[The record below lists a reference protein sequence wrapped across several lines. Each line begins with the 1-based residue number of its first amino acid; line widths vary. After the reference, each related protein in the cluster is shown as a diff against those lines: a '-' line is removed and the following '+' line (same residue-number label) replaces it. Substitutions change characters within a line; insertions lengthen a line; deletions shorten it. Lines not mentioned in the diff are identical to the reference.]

1 MNPYRLTLLIL
12 LCTAGRLFAV
22 DGQIKKAQPGVVNS
36 LKFKKDTVRSGKDT
50 TKKVPEKD
58 LYDVVRPIF
67 NHHKTTE
74 VVKKDT
80 VTTKPTY
87 SVVPVA
93 GYSLVSRAVV
103 TLTGN
108 VAFRIDSSARESTI
122 TSYISYTENKQFLL
136 PLESEIWTKNNEF
149 DLVGDSRFY
158 KYPQSTFGLGSNS
171 NMKNEEPMDYIY
183 VRFYE
188 TALKH
193 IEGNLFL
200 GAGYIIDYHGNIT
213 DQGPKNGAPS
223 AYQLYGPETTDIA
236 TGYTLN
242 GLYDSRDNSIYP
254 EKGFYASFQFR
265 DNVTWLGS
273 TSSWQSV
280 TIDVR
285 KYFQLP
291 EGSDN
296 ILAFWNYDWLILN
309 GKPGYLDLPSNQW
322 DAYSSTGRGYIQ
334 GRFRGAREIY
344 GETEYRFKV
353 SANGLFGG
361 VVFCNLQSYSGAP
374 GTKLESIQPGFGP
387 GLRIKLNKV
396 SKTNI
401 AIDYGFGRE
410 GSNGLFVNIGEVF

>member
-1 MNPYRLTLLIL
+1 MNVYRVIYLLIL
-12 LCTAGRLFAV
+12 CLLVCVLKVGA
-22 DGQIKKAQPGVVNS
+22 QIKDPESRQIFKS
-36 LKFKKDTVRSGKDT
+36 LQFKKDSLRKADSAH
-50 TKKVPEKD
+50 KVPEKD
-58 LYDVVRPIF
+58 LYDVIVPIF
-67 NHHKTTE
+67 NHHKKVTP
-74 VVKKDT
+74 KKDT

-87 SVVPVA
+87 SVIPVA

-103 TLTGN
+103 TVTGN
-108 VAFRIDSSARESTI
+108 AAFRVDSSARESTV
-122 TSYISYTENKQFLL
+122 TSYISYTENRQFLL
-136 PLESEIWTKNNEF
+136 PIESEIWTKDNRF
-149 DLVGDSRFY
+149 DLVGDIRFY
-158 KYPQSTFGLGSNS
+158 RYPQSTFGLGSNS
-171 NMKNEEPMDYIY
+171 NIKDEDPMDYNYI
-183 VRFYE
+183 RFYE
-188 TALKH
+188 TVLKN

-200 GAGYIIDYHGNIT
+200 GAGYILDYHGDIT
-213 DQGPKNGAPS
+213 HQGTLDGAPS
-223 AYQLYGPETTDIA
+223 AYALYGPQSTTIA

-265 DNVTWLGS
+265 DNVIWLGS

-285 KYFQLP
+285 KYFRIP
-291 EGSDN
+291 EDSDN
-296 ILAFWNYDWLILN
+296 ILALWNYDWLILN

-334 GRFRGAREIY
+334 GRFRGAQEVY
-344 GETEYRFKV
+344 GEGEYRFKV

-361 VVFCNLQSYSGAP
+361 VVFCNLQSYSAAP
-374 GTKLESIQPGFGP
+374 GTKLQSIQPGFGP
-387 GLRIKLNKV
+387 GLRVKLNKV